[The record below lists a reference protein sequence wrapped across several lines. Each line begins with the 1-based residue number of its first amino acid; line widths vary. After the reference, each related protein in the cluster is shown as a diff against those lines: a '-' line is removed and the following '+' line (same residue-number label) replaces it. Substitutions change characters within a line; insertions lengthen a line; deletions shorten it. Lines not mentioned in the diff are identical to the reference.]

1 MSPLQV
7 AAVTHRHPGIR
18 KLNVKGVEWPEGTLR
33 WALGGATG
41 LEVLRLGGAPLSE
54 STLAVLGGLTTLRRL
69 DIQNATLGRY
79 GPVSAF
85 RVSPEW
91 G

>member
-1 MSPLQV
+1 V

-18 KLNVKGVEWPEGTLR
+18 KLNVKGIEWSEGALR
-33 WALGGATG
+33 WALGVTTG

-79 GPVSAF
+79 GPVRGPA
-85 RVSPEW
+85 SP
-91 G
+91 GHCMQA